1 MTIDRYSIARIIQ
14 HAKKIEIVTL
24 NPYESDHIRQADIR
38 KLINESTRQSST
50 RVMML
55 IAVEIC

>member
-14 HAKKIEIVTL
+14 NARKIEIVTL

-50 RVMML
+50 KIMML

>member
-14 HAKKIEIVTL
+14 NAKKIEIVTL
-24 NPYESDHIRQADIR
+24 NPYESDHIRQAGIR
-38 KLINESTRQSST
+38 KLINESTHQSST